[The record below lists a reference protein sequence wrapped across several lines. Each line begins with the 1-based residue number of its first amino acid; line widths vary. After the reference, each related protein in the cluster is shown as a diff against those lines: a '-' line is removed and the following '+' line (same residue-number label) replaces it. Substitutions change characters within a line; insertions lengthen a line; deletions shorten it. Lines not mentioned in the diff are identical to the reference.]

1 MPDENPD
8 EKPAAERQSAGG
20 AESSLAA
27 QGENKSFVHGE
38 SMEIHSPDKPIHSK
52 KEFLFHMFTVV
63 LGILIALAMEGGVE
77 WFHHRALVR
86 EARENILAE
95 VRKNK
100 ETVDESVQEI
110 HKQEADLSHII
121 DLMHKIESDRTAI
134 KNQSMHFGVTMHDL
148 YSTAWQTATNSGA
161 VTYMKYD
168 ELIRYTD
175 LYLTQQAFTSLQEQ
189 ALNRMIEGG
198 SLIEVTMKED
208 DMKKVPV
215 EKFQAIAQEAYKEQI
230 VEKALENISEALTK
244 GYDDLLKQ
252 Q

>member
-1 MPDENPD
+1 
-8 EKPAAERQSAGG
+8 
-20 AESSLAA
+20 
-27 QGENKSFVHGE
+27 
-38 SMEIHSPDKPIHSK
+38 MEIHAPDKPIHSK
-52 KEFLFHMFTVV
+52 REFLFHMFTVV

-77 WFHHRALVR
+77 WFHHHALVR
-86 EARENILAE
+86 EARENILEE

-100 ETVDESVQEI
+100 ETVDESIQEI
-110 HKQEADLSHII
+110 HKAEADLNHII
-121 DLMHKIESDRTAI
+121 DLMHKVKSDRSAI

-148 YSTAWQTATNSGA
+148 YSTAWQTATTSGA

-168 ELIRYTD
+168 ELIQYTD

-215 EKFQAIAQEAYKEQI
+215 EKFQAIAQEAYKAQL
-230 VEKALENISEALTK
+230 VEKALEDISGALSK
-244 GYDDLLKQ
+244 GYDDLLKEH
-252 Q
+252 